1 MKLLIVEDEIPLAD
15 SLKRGLTEAGYEVT
29 VLTDGE
35 IAFAEARKNIFNLI
49 ILDWRLPLKSGVDV
63 CRDLRSEGNRSLI
76 LMLTA
81 MDSVESRILGLESG
95 ADDYLTKPF
104 SFQELLARIHALSR
118 RAEATVQT
126 TFTIDDLIVDTMT
139 RTVTRGGQKIS
150 FSTKEYALLEC
161 FVRNQNRIL
170 SRNEIAERV
179 WNITFETGTNVIDVY
194 INYLR
199 QKLDVGSRKQLIHT
213 IYRSGYV
220 MKDS

>member
-35 IAFAEARKNIFNLI
+35 TAFAEARKNIFNLI